1 MSLVD
6 DFLNSPADEI
16 DALLGT
22 ETMTVAGQS
31 FQVVWNDERL
41 GGEGALGG
49 IEPEIRATATA
60 QPSDVS
66 NPLSLRNARCTV
78 AGRPYRIN
86 EVTAGAVAVH
96 FALVD
101 PNESR

>member
-6 DFLNSPADEI
+6 DFLTAAE
-16 DALLGT
+16 DAVDAMLGT
-22 ETMTVAGQS
+22 ETMIVAGQT

-60 QPSDVS
+60 QASDVS
-66 NPLSLRNARCTV
+66 NPLALRNSRCTV
-78 AGRPYRIN
+78 AGRAYRIN
-86 EVTAGAVAVH
+86 EVTAGRVAVH